1 MEATKRG
8 MSPSLKND
16 TPNDGNIRCI
26 SQKDFI
32 TRKGNYSIVKSEI
45 RLPVV
50 LPITKAVVET
60 GLSYKYLK
68 RLVNERKIPYLTSG
82 NRILINLDA
91 LNEYLNKG
99 EGK

>member
-1 MEATKRG
+1 MIETKKG
-8 MSPSLKND
+8 MSPSLRND

-32 TRKGNYSIVKSEI
+32 TRKGNYSIAKSEV

-50 LPITKAVVET
+50 IPITKAVTET
-60 GLSYKYLK
+60 GLSYKYLRK
-68 RLVNERKIPYLTSG
+68 LVNEKKIPVLTSG
-82 NRILINLDA
+82 NRILINIDA

-99 EGK
+99 EG